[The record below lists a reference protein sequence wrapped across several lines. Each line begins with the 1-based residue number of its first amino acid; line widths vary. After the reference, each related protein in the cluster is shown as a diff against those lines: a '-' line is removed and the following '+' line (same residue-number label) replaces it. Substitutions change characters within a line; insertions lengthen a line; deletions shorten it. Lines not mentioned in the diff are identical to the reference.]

1 MSTWVSLETLPGRD
15 ELDAG
20 ARVPEGLRRTVVG
33 AVEAV
38 KRGDLTGHLEVAS
51 AVGRLVP
58 RPAEGST
65 RILWETLATLGAH
78 DLQLARAVE
87 PHLDALA
94 ILTEAS
100 AASADRPTGE
110 VAQDSTWG
118 VFAAEG
124 PGARLT
130 ARRRDGGWV
139 LDGTKPWCSLAT
151 RLSHALVTAWVDD
164 EHRGLFAV
172 DLHHPGVR
180 TGAGAEDWVA
190 RGLPDVVS
198 TAIDLDAVPAT
209 AVGDPGWYLRR
220 DGFAWGGIGVA
231 AVWYGGAVGLA
242 RRLARPGGRV
252 LDQVGH
258 LHLGRVDQH
267 LSTARAVL
275 GEAARQVDSG
285 RVGAGDAAAL
295 ANRVRS
301 VVAAAAEAVLASC
314 EHALGPGPQVAE
326 PAYAAALADLRLY
339 LRQHHAERDLA
350 ALGREADQS
359 GAWWSR

>member
-1 MSTWVSLETLPGRD
+1 MSTWVSLETLPDRD
-15 ELDAG
+15 DLGAG
-20 ARVPEGLRRTVVG
+20 AHVLGGFRRAVVD
-33 AVEAV
+33 AVEGV

-51 AVGRLVP
+51 AVGDLAP
-58 RPAEGST
+58 RPADGST
-65 RILWETLATLGAH
+65 RILWEALATLGAH

-100 AASADRPTGE
+100 TDRPRGE
-110 VAQDSTWG
+110 IPQGSTWG

-130 ARRRDGGWV
+130 ARGHDGGWV

-164 EHRGLFAV
+164 EQRGLFAV

-180 TGAGAEDWVA
+180 AGAAADDWVA

-209 AVGDPGWYLRR
+209 AVGEPGWYLRR

-242 RRLARPGGRV
+242 RRLSRPGGRV

-267 LSTARAVL
+267 LSAARAVL
-275 GEAARQVDSG
+275 GEAARSVDSG

-301 VVAAAAEAVLASC
+301 VVAASAEAVLESC

-350 ALGREADQS
+350 ALGREADRS